1 MESVS
6 ERRDQPSKSF
16 DIDRRNKIKTE
27 ICPLDLTVW
36 RSLVIFISVVLVT
49 VGGRPEWSGLKRE
62 RPVSGNLSINNSL
75 EEF

>member
-16 DIDRRNKIKTE
+16 DTDRQNKIKTE

-49 VGGRPEWSGLKRE
+49 QWEEDLSGVGSRE
-62 RPVSGNLSINNSL
+62 KGHSL
-75 EEF
+75 ET